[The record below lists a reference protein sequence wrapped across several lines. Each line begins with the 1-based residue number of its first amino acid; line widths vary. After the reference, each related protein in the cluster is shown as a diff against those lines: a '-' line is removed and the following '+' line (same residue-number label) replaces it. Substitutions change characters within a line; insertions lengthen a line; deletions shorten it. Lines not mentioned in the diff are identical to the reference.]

1 MKYRLEETVP
11 HCLEC
16 GNPLPYG
23 RKDRK
28 FCCPACKNRNHNREA
43 RQWRFRYSTVIGI
56 LEKNH
61 EILRHLIQVGI
72 RSIAKEE
79 LAQLGYRLEFVTSSG
94 REGCRTVCR
103 CFDIVFFD
111 MGSRISGIA
120 MEDLPWARDE
130 AAGA

>member
-11 HCLEC
+11 HCLER

-43 RQWRFRYSTVIGI
+43 RRWRFRYSTVIGI

-111 MGSRISGIA
+111 MGSRLSGIA
-120 MEDLPWARDE
+120 MEDLPWSRDE
-130 AAGA
+130 VAGA

>member
-1 MKYRLEETVP
+1 M
-11 HCLEC
+11 
-16 GNPLPYG
+16 
-23 RKDRK
+23 
-28 FCCPACKNRNHNREA
+28 
-43 RQWRFRYSTVIGI
+43 
-56 LEKNH
+56 
-61 EILRHLIQVGI
+61 GI

>member
-28 FCCPACKNRNHNREA
+28 FCCPACKNRNHNRQA
-43 RQWRFRYSTVIGI
+43 RQWRFRYATIIGI

-61 EILRHLIQVGI
+61 DILRHLIQVGV

-103 CFDIVFFD
+103 CFDIVFVD
-111 MGSRISGIA
+111 MDTRISGLA
-120 MEDLPWARDE
+120 VENLPLARDE